1 MMTITIYI
9 LYYNFTI
16 VKNKHIFY
24 DCEIMLGGFTMQTFG
39 ERLKMALEEA
49 GYTRNQAAEKL
60 ELSQSSLSN
69 YILKNRIPDATILL
83 NISELLGVSM
93 EWLLTGDVSR
103 KYLSAIPLDKPEKN
117 SSLISDE
124 KELLSLYRQLSERNQ
139 LKVLGMIEMKIS
151 EEEAK
156 ITHQATLSTSHATDN
171 KAPLLA

>member
-1 MMTITIYI
+1 
-9 LYYNFTI
+9 
-16 VKNKHIFY
+16 
-24 DCEIMLGGFTMQTFG
+24 MQTFG

-103 KYLSAIPLDKPEKN
+103 KYLSAIPLDKPEKI
-117 SSLISDE
+117 L
-124 KELLSLYRQLSERNQ
+124 
-139 LKVLGMIEMKIS
+139 
-151 EEEAK
+151 
-156 ITHQATLSTSHATDN
+156 
-171 KAPLLA
+171 P